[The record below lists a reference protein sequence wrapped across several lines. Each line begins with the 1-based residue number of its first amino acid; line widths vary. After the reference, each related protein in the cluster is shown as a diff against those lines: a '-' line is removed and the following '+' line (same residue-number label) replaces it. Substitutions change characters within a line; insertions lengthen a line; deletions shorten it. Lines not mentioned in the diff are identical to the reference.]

1 MFSPRTLDRAAAP
14 RNKDAHPLIRL
25 RATRS
30 LASPRARFSLRAA
43 FALRTGVAL
52 RWWTG
57 IALLLSAQLAQAQV
71 VLAPPHSDDPIVIS
85 AEQASSWKEGVYNV
99 WLLRGRCTVKQG
111 FNVCRSQDAV
121 LWIKPGDGT
130 AQKPSKIIAYLEG
143 DVQIE
148 AGRKPEMRQ
157 ASLPAKSEKGWFGR
171 FYTTAKIDIR
181 TPRPRP
187 EPAVKPAVWANAV
200 AARNPDSGSITHTQ
214 FTPSSGAAA
223 ASAASGA
230 NGGSSTAPTPALRVR
245 RLQIFQRG
253 DLPPHVEWKSNQ
265 ATDEGVA
272 VLDGGVQILVDGLP
286 QGGQLDIVADRVV
299 IWTVGRIDA
308 GVQEK
313 FQDEEIPLEVYME
326 GNVVFRQEDRV
337 IYADRMY
344 YDVKGSTGTVLG
356 AEVTSPV
363 PKFGGL
369 MRMKADLVR
378 QIDKDTFVARNSY
391 LTTSRMARPRYRVQS
406 QEMKVYDRQSPLVDF
421 FTGVPQRDANGEP
434 VIEHEQMVTA
444 KHNSMFVGPVP
455 VFYWPRFTTN
465 MEEPSTLL
473 TSAYFQVDNIF
484 GIWTEAE
491 IDAYQLLGIE
501 NEPEGFDWTFTVSD
515 LTKRGFGGGTDLLIN
530 RSRLFGLQGPVQ
542 GSVDVWGLEDKGL
555 DNLGYT
561 RMHITHPGPF
571 RGRVLGE
578 FRQQLSNGFQL
589 TGEFAKQSDYNFL
602 EQYYEAEF
610 DQRRDENT
618 DIELKKYD
626 NNTSYSAYG
635 QVRVNPFFTQTN
647 WLPRLD
653 HYMSGTSLLGDRIT
667 WYEHTNVGYGQFER
681 IGLPPDPQ
689 DLQHFQ
695 FLPWELTGSHQG
707 DRVATRHEID
717 APFELGPV
725 KVVPYAEGELA
736 QWGQNLNNADVGRV
750 YGQAGVRSSI
760 MFWAANPN
768 VESSLFN
775 LHGLAHKVVFDVD
788 ASASDANR
796 RVTSLVLYDPVQDN
810 AQYRFERRFMSLD
823 YGGTLPLKYDPR
835 LYDLRAGLQNF
846 VASPSTEIA
855 DRFAA
860 VRLGMRNRWQ
870 TKRGPLGHRRIVD
883 YIVLDSSIVYFP
895 NPGRDN
901 FGAPWGLAFYDFR
914 WHVGDRLTVLSDGGY
929 DFFAGG
935 QRTYS
940 VGATLS
946 RPPRINLYLGVR
958 SLGGPFTY
966 NVLTFSQSYQLSPKW
981 LATLSTSVPLGHNRN
996 IGENFT
1002 FTRVGESFITSIA
1015 AYVDGGKNNTGVNLM
1030 IQPRF
1035 LGQTMLSRM
1044 GGANVPLSNPNM
1056 FE

>member
-1 MFSPRTLDRAAAP
+1 ML
-14 RNKDAHPLIRL
+14 RL
-25 RATRS
+25 C
-30 LASPRARFSLRAA
+30 
-43 FALRTGVAL
+43 VC
-52 RWWTG
+52 
-57 IALLLSAQLAQAQV
+57 IALALSARLAHAQV
-71 VLAPPHSDDPIVIS
+71 ELAPPHTDDPIVIS
-85 AEQASSWKEGVYNV
+85 ADQASTWKEGSYNV
-99 WLLRGRCTVKQG
+99 WLLRGRCVVKQG
-111 FNVCRSQDAV
+111 FNTCRAQDAV
-121 LWIKPGDGT
+121 LWIKSGNGT
-130 AQKPSKIIAYLEG
+130 VQKPSKVIAYLEG

-148 AGRKPEMRQ
+148 AGRKPELRQ
-157 ASLPAKSEKGWFGR
+157 APLPNKSERGWLGR
-171 FYTTAKIDIR
+171 FYSSVKIEIH

-187 EPAVKPAVWANAV
+187 EPPVKPAVWANAV
-200 AARNPDSGSITHTQ
+200 AARNPDTSNLTHTQ
-214 FTPSSGAAA
+214 FRPASATAAASGAAA
-223 ASAASGA
+223 SGAATGAADGSAAA
-230 NGGSSTAPTPALRVR
+230 APALRVR
-245 RLQIFQRG
+245 QLRIFQRG
-253 DLPPHVEWKSNQ
+253 DLPPHVEWKSDQ

-272 VLDGGVQILVDGLP
+272 VITGGVQILIDGLP
-286 QGGQLDIVADRVV
+286 QVGQLDIVADKVV
-299 IWTVGRIDA
+299 LWTVGRIDA

-326 GNVVFRQEDRV
+326 GNVVFRQQDRV
-337 IYADRMY
+337 VYADRMY
-344 YDVKGSTGTVLG
+344 YDVKHNTGTVLG
-356 AEVTSPV
+356 AEITSPV
-363 PKFGGL
+363 PKFGGQ
-369 MRMKADLVR
+369 MRLKADLVR
-378 QIDKDTFVARNSY
+378 QIDENTFVARNSY
-391 LTTSRMARPRYRVQS
+391 FTTSRMARPRYRVQS
-406 QEMKVYDRQSPLVDF
+406 QEIRVYDRQRRVVNP
-421 FTGVPQRDANGEP
+421 FTGVPQRGPNDEE
-434 VIEHEQMVTA
+434 VIEHDQMVSA
-444 KHNSMFVGPVP
+444 KNNLMFAGPVP
-455 VFYWPRFTTN
+455 VFYWPKFSTN
-465 MEEPSTLL
+465 LEEPSTLL
-473 TSAYFQVDNIF
+473 AGAYFQYDKIF
-484 GIWTEAE
+484 GLWTEAE
-491 IDAYQLLGIE
+491 VDAYQLLGIE
-501 NEPEGFDWTFTVSD
+501 NEPEGLDWTFTVSD

-530 RSRLFGLQGPVQ
+530 RSSFFGLQGRTEGYVN
-542 GSVDVWGLEDKGL
+542 VWGLDDHGL

-561 RMHITHPGPF
+561 RMNITHPGPF
-571 RGRVLGE
+571 RGRIFGQ
-578 FRQQLSNGFQL
+578 FRQQLQSGFQL
-589 TGEFAKQSDYNFL
+589 TGELAKQSDYNFL

-610 DQRRDENT
+610 DQHKDETT

-635 QVRVNPFFTQTN
+635 QVRLNPFFTQTN

-695 FLPWELTGSHQG
+695 FLPWELSGSHQG

-736 QWGQNLNNADVGRV
+736 QWGQDLNNADVGRAF
-750 YGQAGVRSSI
+750 GQAGIRSSV
-760 MFWAANPN
+760 MFWASNPN
-768 VESSLFN
+768 VESNLFN

-835 LYDLRAGLQNF
+835 IYDLRAGLQNF
-846 VASPSTEIA
+846 VSSPSTEIA

-860 VRLGMRNRWQ
+860 VRLGMRNRLQ
-870 TKRGPLGHRRIVD
+870 TKRGPVGHRRIVD
-883 YIVLDSSIVYFP
+883 YMVLDTSAVYFP
-895 NPGRDN
+895 NPNRDN
-901 FGAPWGLAFYDFR
+901 FGAPWGMIFYDFR

-946 RPPRINLYLGVR
+946 RPPRINLYLGIR
-958 SLGGPFTY
+958 SLNGPFTY

-981 LATLSTSVPLGHNRN
+981 LISLNTQVPLGKNRN

-1015 AYVDGGKNNTGVNLM
+1015 AYVDGGKNNAGVNFM
-1030 IQPRF
+1030 VQPRF
-1035 LGQTMLSRM
+1035 LGQTMLSRI
-1044 GGANVPLSNPNM
+1044 GGANVPLTNPNM

>member
-1 MFSPRTLDRAAAP
+1 M
-14 RNKDAHPLIRL
+14 L
-25 RATRS
+25 RGWAV
-30 LASPRARFSLRAA
+30 LAVLCSAR
-43 FALRTGVAL
+43 V
-52 RWWTG
+52 
-57 IALLLSAQLAQAQV
+57 AQAQV
-71 VLAPPHSDDPIVIS
+71 ELAPPHPDDPIVIS
-85 AEQASSWKEGVYNV
+85 ADQANTWKEGSYNV

-111 FNVCRSQDAV
+111 FNTCRAQDAV
-121 LWIKPGDGT
+121 LWITRGNPAT
-130 AQKPSKIIAYLEG
+130 QKPAKVIAYLEG

-148 AGRKPEMRQ
+148 AGRKADVRQ
-157 ASLPAKSEKGWFGR
+157 ASLPVRNERGWLGR
-171 FYTTAKIDIR
+171 FYSTAKVEIH

-200 AARNPDSGSITHTQ
+200 AARNPDTGGVTHTQ
-214 FTPSSGAAA
+214 FRPSNGGAANGA
-223 ASAASGA
+223 AS
-230 NGGSSTAPTPALRVR
+230 NGGAATGAATAAPALRVR
-245 RLQIFQRG
+245 QLQIFQRG

-272 VLDGGVQILVDGLP
+272 VITGGVQILINGLP
-286 QGGQLDIVADRVV
+286 KVGQVDIVADKVV
-299 IWTVGRIDA
+299 LWTVGRIDA

-344 YDVKGSTGTVLG
+344 YDVKEYTGTVLG
-356 AEVTSPV
+356 AEINSPV

-369 MRMKADLVR
+369 MRLKADLVR
-378 QIDKDTFVARNSY
+378 QIDEDTFVARRSF

-406 QEMKVYDRQSPLVDF
+406 SEIRVYDRQRRVVNP
-421 FTGVPQRDANGEP
+421 FTGVPQLDQNSEP
-434 VIEHEQMVTA
+434 VIEHDQMVSA
-444 KHNSMFVGPVP
+444 KNNVMFAGPVP
-455 VFYWPRFTTN
+455 VFYWPKFTTN
-465 MEEPSTLL
+465 LEEPATLL
-473 TSAYFQVDNIF
+473 SSAYFQEDNIF
-484 GIWTEAE
+484 GLWTEVE
-491 IDAYQLLGIE
+491 VDAYQLLGIE
-501 NEPEGFDWTFTVSD
+501 NEPQGLDWTFTVSD

-530 RSRLFGLQGPVQ
+530 RSSLFGVQGPVQ
-542 GSVDVWGLEDKGL
+542 GFVDVWGLNDKGL

-561 RMHITHPGPF
+561 RMHIAHPGPF
-571 RGRVLGE
+571 RGRVLGQ
-578 FRQQLSNGFQL
+578 FRQQMQNGFQL

-610 DQRRDENT
+610 DQHKDETT

-653 HYMSGTSLLGDRIT
+653 HYMSGTSLLGNRLT

-750 YGQAGVRSSI
+750 FGQAGIRSSVL
-760 MFWAANPN
+760 FWSANPN

-796 RVTSLVLYDPVQDN
+796 RLTSLVLYDPLQDN

-835 LYDLRAGLQNF
+835 IYDLRAGLQNF
-846 VASPSTEIA
+846 VSSPSTEVA
-855 DRFAA
+855 DRFAS
-860 VRLGMRNRWQ
+860 VRFGMRNRWQ
-870 TKRGPLGHRRIVD
+870 TKRGPLGNRRIID

-946 RPPRINLYLGVR
+946 RPPRINLYLGIR
-958 SLGGPFTY
+958 SLNGPFTY

-981 LATLSTSVPLGHNRN
+981 LATLSTQVPLGHNRN

-1002 FTRVGESFITSIA
+1002 FTRVGESFITSIS
-1015 AYVDGGKNNTGVNLM
+1015 AYVDGGKNNTGVNFM
-1030 IQPRF
+1030 MQPRF
-1035 LGQTMLSRM
+1035 LGQTMLSRL
-1044 GGANVPLSNPNM
+1044 GGANVPLTNPNM